1 MITRIWLALVLV
13 VTTFVASATTGFAS
27 RAEQSL
33 RDSVYV
39 SPTWG
44 FSVRW
49 YDDEWTVY
57 QETTTDGVDTLWLT
71 DTMGNTAGF
80 EGRAGYSGDARAC
93 LDDLVSGVQETTA
106 AGDAAVATDEFDRP
120 FKIFHPWRS
129 WTVLLVPVQADDQEP
144 AVDHLIYLDCRTL
157 IPDEAVFIRY
167 LTAPAEMFS
176 DELPQLDVLNAALP
190 RGAWYG
196 GI

>member
-1 MITRIWLALVLV
+1 MNGL
-13 VTTFVASATTGFAS
+13 AS
-27 RAEQSL
+27 RAGQSL
-33 RDSVYV
+33 RDSGYI

-49 YDDEWTVY
+49 YDDEWSVD

-71 DTMGNTAGF
+71 DTMGNAVGF
-80 EGRAGYSGDARAC
+80 EGRAGYGGDARAC
-93 LDDLVSGVQETTA
+93 LDDRVSAVEETPD

-129 WTVLLVPVQADDQEP
+129 WIALLVPIQADDQES
-144 AVDHLIYLDCRTL
+144 AVDHLVYLDCRTL
-157 IPDEAVFIRY
+157 VPDEAVFIRY
-167 LTAPAEMFS
+167 LVAPAETFS

-190 RGAWYG
+190 RGA
-196 GI
+196 